1 MNEYEQAALR
11 ILEAFKELLRRDA
24 GLARLNA
31 RIDAGLATYE
41 DAERLSSLTGR
52 ELGELITRELL
63 ALFPS
68 GPIPREAAEAILP
81 PALRR
86 NYEVVSKAAER
97 VQKALNDR
105 AGLGL
110 APVRPEHRQ
119 ERDDNLITYTAT
131 QEDFASDAKHFV
143 QLTENNSMMIV
154 DDAVRDNADFHFG
167 AGLSPRI
174 VRKMR
179 GRACAFCRE
188 RAGTFDYSVDM
199 NKEVFRR
206 HPNCHCTVEYN
217 PGNGSRK
224 RQNVHSKEWRNA
236 TGTERLRDFAE
247 GKAEQLRAVFRDK
260 REIERRK
267 TMAYTENESIP
278 GKVRELAVMAAQ
290 DGYTPTIPPEMDG
303 NFEDFEP
310 LTLSKS
316 EEESLRA
323 LQSASVSTGFE
334 FSQVIG
340 ENSFGDIHTDK
351 LPGKVRFD
359 LSSVDGD
366 HLKVYHSHTNITPP
380 SGQDFTVFSDPRVEK
395 MGSIAPNGDCFIV
408 KYSSFDDRPT
418 KEEINSVI
426 ERIKV
431 QSQLQIMDDP
441 RFESWTPQERT
452 YMTIRENTYQMAR
465 ELGCEIQ
472 GGRLK

>member
-52 ELGELITRELL
+52 ELGELISRELL

-247 GKAEQLRAVFRDK
+247 GKAEQLRAAA
-260 REIERRK
+260 REKAERLRGLTEAGSGESSGESVEQRK
-267 TMAYTENESIP
+267 HIGLEEGPSI
-278 GKVRELAVMAAQ
+278 GELIRRREQ
-290 DGYTPTIPPEMDG
+290 G
-303 NFEDFEP
+303 
-310 LTLSKS
+310 SKS
-316 EEESLRA
+316 IENQGIIADRIIKGEYSLKLKHQKY
-323 LQSASVSTGFE
+323 LQHVKDTIQYKQATTSRGKPQSHLYINEKTAQEFIYRYAGTGNARLLNTGFDNVE
-334 FSQVIG
+334 FVTADRVIG
-340 ENSFGDIHTDK
+340 AYFDKGEWHDTDRFQIIY
-351 LPGKVRFD
+351 GKT
-359 LSSVDGD
+359 G
-366 HLKVYHSHTNITPP
+366 SHIVPTNR
-380 SGQDFTVFSDPRVEK
+380 Q
-395 MGSIAPNGDCFIV
+395 
-408 KYSSFDDRPT
+408 
-418 KEEINSVI
+418 
-426 ERIKV
+426 
-431 QSQLQIMDDP
+431 
-441 RFESWTPQERT
+441 
-452 YMTIRENTYQMAR
+452 
-465 ELGCEIQ
+465 
-472 GGRLK
+472 

>member
-52 ELGELITRELL
+52 ELGELISRELL

-247 GKAEQLRAVFRDK
+247 GKAEQLRAAA
-260 REIERRK
+260 REKAER
-267 TMAYTENESIP
+267 
-278 GKVRELAVMAAQ
+278 
-290 DGYTPTIPPEMDG
+290 
-303 NFEDFEP
+303 
-310 LTLSKS
+310 
-316 EEESLRA
+316 LRA
-323 LQSASVSTGFE
+323 LTEAGSGESSGEAVEQRK
-334 FSQVIG
+334 QIG
-340 ENSFGDIHTDK
+340 ENRFKGEDVTAEYFGTATPGQGEFIQDDNVQEEEVRVAHFLHDTFGGDIHVLEPENLNNVKTPDYLWRGKLWDLKTTHTDK
-351 LPGKVRFD
+351 AARSATQSGLKQIKPNPGGIIINMLGENRDLDKTIKFLEDRVRQTHIKKFD
-359 LSSVDGD
+359 VLIMRDG
-366 HLKVYHSHTNITPP
+366 K
-380 SGQDFTVFSDPRVEK
+380 
-395 MGSIAPNGDCFIV
+395 IV
-408 KYSSFDDRPT
+408 KALRYT
-418 KEEINSVI
+418 K
-426 ERIKV
+426 
-431 QSQLQIMDDP
+431 
-441 RFESWTPQERT
+441 
-452 YMTIRENTYQMAR
+452 
-465 ELGCEIQ
+465 
-472 GGRLK
+472 